1 MATVTVKPN
10 ADGSVT
16 GTWQI
21 VGGAGSRHAS
31 VSHGT
36 SSPDDNQYVRNNM
49 NEGDTN
55 EHMYLGF
62 ENMPADFDEITA
74 VTMKIRQKI
83 YVQAGQDGVKYQLFQ
98 SNGTTALSNQI
109 SLDADG
115 SDISSS
121 FRTDTV
127 NFTRTGSTSKATWH
141 GVQLKVIHDGP
152 GDGDDPDYS
161 VSEIQLEITYNTASA
176 PEIVMTGLDDENIA
190 DGDSS
195 ATTTDGTDFG
205 TISAGGSTVTR
216 TFKVTNTGDADLTL
230 GTPSLPTGFTLTE
243 GLDSTISASANDTF
257 SVRLDNSVVGT
268 KTGQISIE
276 NNDADEDPFNFTITG
291 EVTAAAA
298 PSTSSVAVTN
308 ALLRPSLVGV

>member
-74 VTMKIRQKI
+74 VTMKIRQKG
-83 YVQAGQDGVKYQLFQ
+83 YNNDDDDVSFQLFQ
-98 SNGTTALSNQI
+98 SNGTTALSDKI
-109 SLDADG
+109 TLAIDG
-115 SDISSS
+115 SGVSTS
-121 FRTDTV
+121 FRTDTIS
-127 NFTRTGSTSKATWH
+127 FTRTGSTTKSTWH
-141 GVQLKVIHDGP
+141 GVQLKIIHQGP

-291 EVTAAAA
+291 EVNPATAS
-298 PSTSSVAVTN
+298 PVAVTN